1 MKIKILLKRNFRV
14 LGVTGII
21 SAWITIGTAWIGLSS
36 FAFIGYL
43 ITSGLFGLALVS
55 EKF

>member
-1 MKIKILLKRNFRV
+1 MKMKNLLKRSFRL
-14 LGVTGII
+14 LGITGII

-36 FAFIGYL
+36 LSFIGYL
-43 ITSGLFGLALVS
+43 VTSGLFGLALVS